1 MKRNKIT
8 ILAFVVLIQLLT
20 ISFGSVAQ
28 GADVDVPRDQT
39 VHMCGYWQ
47 NGLSA
52 MNPLTTPNV
61 ASGTYYMYMP
71 LFEDNAQQYE
81 DYTAVEN
88 LIGLVGESVT
98 WSSDGSKLN
107 IKLRAE
113 AEWSDGEALDA
124 DDVVW
129 SLNAYNQYRFADSV
143 APHVASVAQG
153 ATAQDVVIT
162 LNTGYENSAEV
173 LETLLIGDNP
183 VLPKHVFTATGFDA
197 SSYSNNW
204 FFADGFKDEWK
215 VTSGPYQPYAST
227 DTGSLHVYKR
237 VDSWWMDGIEDTTH
251 SITWDLPDPMYI
263 ASNHFAD
270 NFAQSAALT
279 AGEIDLFGGYQENIK
294 RLIDDND
301 TSYHTWVE
309 GGGTGSNEYY
319 PLISAMNEIAFNHE
333 AGYPLD
339 QVWLRKGLA
348 AAINYGDISGAASNY
363 LKQASPV
370 WLDSDQPSQA
380 KYYDDTIRKKW
391 DFTPSFTKAEEFLRQ
406 GAFNWTDGYWYTK
419 DAPEG
424 EIWAATNATI
434 TQDMD
439 ELDSETG
446 INLKLGGWRLY
457 CVNGWS
463 DHMAAMHLIGG
474 DWHDLGIDVYVGYED
489 YGDFTAKRDT
499 RDFQLYYSSM
509 GNALKNTPLNVM
521 QYWTSDQPT
530 RNVTQW
536 YNPDF
541 LANLTL
547 FSTATSDTVKEACM
561 DAMQDI
567 LGEVMPAI
575 PVAVNGYWMTY
586 NEQYWEGW
594 PNDRGDVK
602 GKFTA
607 TGEYAAISDYVPPT
621 THWTT
626 NKFGHHLMII
636 NNLVKGEGAGQA
648 SWDFTVVII
657 SIVSIGVA
665 TAILRKRR

>member
-1 MKRNKIT
+1 MML
-8 ILAFVVLIQLLT
+8 LAFVILIQLL
-20 ISFGSVAQ
+20 IMNIGSVVQ
-28 GADVDVPRDQT
+28 GADVDTPRDET

-47 NGLSA
+47 NGKGP
-52 MNPLTTPNV
+52 MNPLADPNV
-61 ASGTYYMYMP
+61 VSGTYYMYMP
-71 LFEDNAQQYE
+71 LFESNAQVYE
-81 DYTAVEN
+81 DYTDPAN
-88 LIGLVGESVT
+88 LIGLAGKSVS

-107 IKLRAE
+107 IVLRPE
-113 AEWSDGEALDA
+113 AEWSDGQALDA
-124 DDVVW
+124 DDVVY
-129 SLNAYNQYRFADSV
+129 SLDAYMEYRFADSV
-143 APHVASVAQG
+143 APHVASVAKG

-162 LNTGYENSAEV
+162 LNSGFEYSVEV
-173 LETLLIGDNP
+173 LETLLISDNP
-183 VLPKHVFTATGFDA
+183 VLPQHVFSEFADA

-215 VTSGPYQPYAST
+215 VTSGPYQPYAAT
-227 DTGSLHVYKR
+227 DTGNLHVYKR

-251 SITWDLPDPMYI
+251 GITWRLPEPMYI

-279 AGEIDLFGGYQENIK
+279 AGEIDLFGGYQEAID

-301 TSYHTWVE
+301 TSFHTWVE
-309 GGGTGSNEYY
+309 GAGPDKKLYY
-319 PLISAMNEIAFNHE
+319 PLISAMNEIAINHE

-348 AAINYGDISGAASNY
+348 AAINYDDVSGAASGY

-370 WLDSDQPSQA
+370 WLDDDQPSQA
-380 KYYDDTIRKKW
+380 KYYDKTIREKW
-391 DFTPSFTKAEEFLRQ
+391 DFTPGFTTAETFLRQ

-419 DAPEG
+419 DAPVG
-424 EIWAATNATI
+424 EIWAEDNHTI
-434 TQDMD
+434 EADDDQ
-439 ELDSETG
+439 LETSALVNWTEG

-474 DWHDLGIDVYVGYED
+474 DFAALGIPVYIGYEE
-489 YGDFTAKRDT
+489 YGDFITKRDN
-499 RDFQLYYSSM
+499 RDFQMYYSSM
-509 GNALKNTPLNVM
+509 GNALKNTPLNFM
-521 QYWTSDQPT
+521 QYWTSDQPS

-536 YNPDF
+536 YNPSF
-541 LANLTL
+541 AANLTA
-547 FSTATSDTVKEACM
+547 FSTATTDAVKEAAM
-561 DAMQDI
+561 DAMQDA
-567 LGEVMPAI
+567 LGEFMPAI
-575 PVAVNGYWMTY
+575 PVAINGYWYTY

-602 GKFTA
+602 GKFTG
-607 TGEYAAISDYVPPT
+607 TDEYAARSDYVPPT

-626 NKFGHHLMII
+626 NAFGHQMLVI
-636 NNLVKGEGAGQA
+636 NNLVKGEGAGA
-648 SWDFTVVII
+648 APWDFTVVII